1 MKNNRRFLWIPFFI
15 FLIFSLGGCEIGSLF
30 NENQY
35 SSTEVGSGLTVSFID
50 VGQGDCTLIEC
61 DGEAMLIDAGLYG
74 QRYKVLSY
82 LSERGIE
89 GLEYCVATHPHAD
102 HIGAMAD
109 VIYSFSVDTLIYPS
123 CDFDSSAFNY
133 VLDAADEKGVSYLTP
148 EAGDSFTLGSATV
161 TVLSPS
167 KETDSSNLNNISLVL
182 KLCYGDVS
190 VLFTGDAEKEIETDL
205 LKSDFNLKADILK
218 CGHHGSS
225 TSSCREFIKAVNP
238 SAAVISCG
246 KDNEYGHP
254 HAQAL
259 TTLRDFGITVYRTDL
274 SSTIVASCTDGK
286 CFSFSAD
293 KSVSQ
298 TQAQTE
304 ATEVTSAVEGYIGN
318 KNSKIFHNPDCSS
331 VAKTKD
337 KNKVVF
343 STRKEA
349 TESGY
354 SPCKTCNP

>member
-1 MKNNRRFLWIPFFI
+1 MKNKGSFILLPFFI
-15 FLIFSLGGCEIGSLF
+15 LLLVAAWGCEAIIPSIGTQGTFREQDSFL
-30 NENQY
+30 
-35 SSTEVGSGLTVSFID
+35 SISFID
-50 VGQGDCTLIEC
+50 VGQGDCTLVEC
-61 DGEAMLIDAGLYG
+61 DGKAMLIDAGLYG

-89 GLEYCVATHPHAD
+89 SLEYCVATHPHAD

-109 VIYSFSVDTLIYPS
+109 VIYSFSVDTLVYPR
-123 CDFDSSAFNY
+123 CQYDSSAFNY
-133 VLDAADEKGVSYLTP
+133 VLDAADEKDVSYLTP

-161 TVLSPS
+161 AVLSPS

-182 KLCYGDVS
+182 KLSYQDVS
-190 VLFTGDAEKEIETDL
+190 VLFTGDAEKEIETTL
-205 LKSDFNLKADILK
+205 LRSEFDLKANLLK

-225 TSSCREFIKAVNP
+225 TSSCREFVKAVNP

-254 HAQAL
+254 HAQTL
-259 TTLRDFGITVYRTDL
+259 TTLSDFGITVYRTDL

-286 CFSFSAD
+286 HFSFSAD
-293 KSVSQ
+293 RAASQ
-298 TQAQTE
+298 TQTK
-304 ATEVTSAVEGYIGN
+304 ATEVTSPVEGYIGN
-318 KNSKIFHNPDCSS
+318 KNSKIFHNPDCNS
-331 VAKTKD
+331 VAKAKD

-349 TESGY
+349 TENGY